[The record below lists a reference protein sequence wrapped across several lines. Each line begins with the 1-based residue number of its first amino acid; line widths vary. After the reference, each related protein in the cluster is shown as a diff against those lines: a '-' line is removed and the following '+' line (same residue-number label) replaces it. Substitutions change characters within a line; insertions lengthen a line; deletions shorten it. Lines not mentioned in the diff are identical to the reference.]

1 MSIFKSDCLEMF
13 TSIVHFIGLLGTLKL
28 LFNNELVMA
37 HTLSSIQL
45 TKFFK
50 LQKMNKFLKLL
61 KLFKILDLLIV
72 LTGMEVVNMI
82 RDSELC

>member
-37 HTLSSIQL
+37 HTSSSIQL
-45 TKFFK
+45 TKNF
-50 LQKMNKFLKLL
+50 QIAQDERNSQ
-61 KLFKILDLLIV
+61 IAQIIQ
-72 LTGMEVVNMI
+72 NA
-82 RDSELC
+82 